1 MSSRADR
8 LLAVRWLNAGV
19 TEEKGGSA
27 MLPRLASF
35 GLSSVIPLLLL
46 VLFGVSA
53 SAQQAPAP
61 IQIAWA
67 GPLTGDVA
75 QLGQGYLNGVKLA
88 FDEWNAKG
96 GVLGRKLVVAPE
108 DDGCDP
114 KQASTVATKI
124 ADDTKN
130 VALIGHFCSGTTL
143 AGAPI
148 HAKVNLPM
156 LTLSSNPKIT
166 QQGWKNL
173 VRPVANDSVQGKAG
187 VTFVM
192 RKLGAKRV
200 AMLNDKQAF
209 GQGVTEVA
217 KATVEKA
224 GGTVTSYGGVEPK
237 DVDYSAVLTK
247 IIRTENADAIL
258 YCTNFNTSAGLMV
271 KQIRQLGFKKPVI
284 GCDGYFDPG
293 MVKAA
298 GVAANQVSDAEALY
312 FTFQAP
318 PYAGAE
324 APEAVKQFAAKYKG
338 KYGNDP
344 NGYEVYGYDI
354 GNIVAAAIQKA
365 GAADRQKIIEA
376 LHKQGIPGVLIP
388 EYRFDENGDVVNGP
402 LYIYTID
409 KGAFKL
415 VEQFKE

>member
-1 MSSRADR
+1 MHSSIASRGLSALVPLFLVV
-8 LLAVRWLNAGV
+8 LLA
-19 TEEKGGSA
+19 
-27 MLPRLASF
+27 LP
-35 GLSSVIPLLLL
+35 
-46 VLFGVSA
+46 A
-53 SAQQAPAP
+53 SAQQAP

-96 GVLGRKLVVAPE
+96 GVLGRKLVAAPE
-108 DDGCDP
+108 DDACDP
-114 KQASTVATKI
+114 KQAGTVATKI
-124 ADDTKN
+124 ADDPKN
-130 VALIGHFCSGTTL
+130 VAFIGHFCSGTTL

-148 HAKVNLPM
+148 INKTNLPM

-173 VRPVANDSVQGKAG
+173 FRPVANDSIQGKAG
-187 VTFVM
+187 VAYVM
-192 RKLGAKRV
+192 RKLDAKRF
-200 AMLNDKQAF
+200 ALLSDKQAF
-209 GQGVTEVA
+209 GQGVAEVA
-217 KATVEKA
+217 KATIEKA
-224 GGTVTSYGGVEPK
+224 GGSVTSFGGVEPK

-247 IIRTENADAIL
+247 IIQAEKPDAIL

-271 KQIRQLGFKKPVI
+271 KQVRQLGFKKPII

-298 GVAANQVSDAEALY
+298 GAAANRVSAGQALY
-312 FTFQAP
+312 FTFQTP
-318 PYAGAE
+318 PYTGAE
-324 APEAVKQFAAKYKG
+324 APEAVKQFAAKYKA
-338 KYGNDP
+338 KFGNEP

-354 GNIVAAAIQKA
+354 ANITANAIQKA
-365 GAADRQKIIEA
+365 GSTDKQKILDV
-376 LHKQGIPGVLIP
+376 LHKQAVPGVLIP

-402 LYIYTID
+402 MYIYTID

-415 VEQFKE
+415 VEQVKE

>member
-1 MSSRADR
+1 MRRRPEAR
-8 LLAVRWLNAGV
+8 GLWFLVTLLVFGLLAL
-19 TEEKGGSA
+19 
-27 MLPRLASF
+27 
-35 GLSSVIPLLLL
+35 
-46 VLFGVSA
+46 SA
-53 SAQQAPAP
+53 SAQQAQAP

-88 FDEWNAKG
+88 FDEWNGKG

-108 DDGCDP
+108 DDACDP
-114 KQASTVATKI
+114 KQAGTVATKI
-124 ADDTKN
+124 ADDPKN

-173 VRPVANDSVQGKAG
+173 FRAVVNDNVQGKAG
-187 VTFVM
+187 VAFVM
-192 RKLGAKRV
+192 RKLGAKKF

-224 GGTVTSYGGVEPK
+224 GGSVTSYGGVEPK

-247 IIRTENADAIL
+247 IIKAENADAIL

-298 GVAANQVSDAEALY
+298 GTAANKVSDAEALY

-318 PYAGAE
+318 PYTGAE
-324 APEAVKQFAAKYKG
+324 ASEPVKQFAAKYKA
-338 KYGNDP
+338 KFGNDP
-344 NGYEVYGYDI
+344 NGYEAYGYDV
-354 GNIVAAAIQKA
+354 GNIIAGAIQKA
-365 GAADRQKIIEA
+365 GAADKAKIVDV
-376 LHKQGIPGVLIP
+376 LHKQAIAGVLIP
-388 EYRFDENGDVVNGP
+388 EYKFDENGDVVNGP

-409 KGAFKL
+409 QGAFKL
-415 VEQFKE
+415 VEQFRE